1 MITKKDFQINQC
13 LEMCDGEEE
22 KETVKNSSA
31 VFERSISV
39 KRGADRKGKAPSDT
53 EEEIFKL
60 KKSILI
66 EK

>member
-1 MITKKDFQINQC
+1 
-13 LEMCDGEEE
+13 MCDGEEE